1 MITGR
6 KRFLFQYPGAAVQP
20 VQWVE
25 RGQRREAHKVNHP
38 QAVNVY
44 GGLTIYGVTSLHEST
59 GTSKLTTNYKTKEG
73 KRSKNI
79 TQEEYR
85 DVLTDTFL
93 KEGQKFFKDH
103 KVTSWTLQQDND
115 RAHDD
120 AMRTIRSWNRQHNCS
135 IGLIKGWPPNSPD
148 FSHIENLWSLVQ
160 RRVDSRGGKTFANF
174 RAAVHEEWARVS
186 PEMARRY
193 MNSLPKRMAE
203 GLEAC
208 GKIIKY

>member
-1 MITGR
+1 M
-6 KRFLFQYPGAAVQP
+6 QP

-25 RGQRREAHKVNHP
+25 RGRHREAHKVNHP

-44 GGLTIYGVTSLHEST
+44 GGLTIYGVTSLHEVT
-59 GTSKLTTNYKTKEG
+59 GTSKLITNYKTKEG

-85 DVLTDTFL
+85 DVLTHTFL
-93 KEGQKFFKDH
+93 KEGHDFFKKH
-103 KVTSWTLQQDND
+103 KVTSWRLQQDND

-120 AMRTIRSWNRQHNCS
+120 ALGTIRSWDMQHNSS
-135 IGLIKGWPPNSPD
+135 IGLIKGWPPNAPD
-148 FSHIENLWSLVQ
+148 FSPIENLWSLVQ
-160 RRVDSRGGKTFANF
+160 RRVDSRGCKTFADF

-186 PEMARRY
+186 PDMARRY
-193 MNSLPKRMAE
+193 TNSLHKRMAE

-208 GKIIKY
+208 GKMIKY